1 MSREK
6 TGAII
11 YRLVKYSD
19 SSAIAMAFSK
29 EFGKVKLFV
38 PKAYTKKGGVMT
50 FIPGLLDLGRKDSDL
65 SRFYSFEPDTAF
77 YKYLN
82 NHEIILRLH
91 LVFEIFDGLYQ
102 IDMADERLFDLILK
116 IDDVNYRKI
125 TPYMIYFMLKRA
137 GLMYD
142 TENCANCSSDEDIF
156 TVASNG
162 MYCPTCAKE
171 LDIDS
176 FCDRESAY
184 IIRCFGNAP
193 LYKALTIN
201 RKQEIQVLS
210 ALGAYAAHVF
220 EKPLKSL
227 KTIMDII

>member
-6 TGAII
+6 SQAIL
-11 YRLVKYSD
+11 YRMVKYSD
-19 SSAIAMAFSK
+19 SSAIAMAFSRD
-29 EFGKVKLFV
+29 FGKLKLFI

-50 FIPGLLDLGRKDSDL
+50 FIPGNLDFGKKDSDL
-65 SRFYSFEPDTAF
+65 SRYYSFEPDTAF

-82 NHEIILRLH
+82 SHEIVLRLH
-91 LVFEIFDGLYQ
+91 LLFEIYDGLYQ
-102 IDMADERLFDLILK
+102 ADMPDDRLYELMLK
-116 IDDVNYRKI
+116 IDDENYRKI
-125 TPYMIYFMLKRA
+125 TPYIIYFMLRRA

-156 TVASNG
+156 TVASGG
-162 MYCPTCAKE
+162 MYCPHCTQE
-171 LDIDS
+171 LDLDS

-201 RKQEIQVLS
+201 RKQEIQILT
-210 ALGAYAAHVF
+210 ALGAYASTIF
-220 EKPLKSL
+220 ERPLKSL
-227 KTIMDII
+227 KTILDII